1 VTETAPTFAT
11 VENSRWFA
19 QSQCQIRFYCRGDAA
34 AFRAA
39 AERRIASIRILQGQP
54 ETLLEVDE
62 AFWMPGLLCLYDKQG
77 NRIDASCIRRGP
89 GLTEYYKAGPET
101 ITVPKACAIIRK
113 PLLYLSWVQAH
124 WGHFLTEGVSRL
136 WARSAYPEL
145 KKIRCLSCFPFPETA
160 TVAEYLAALGIASD
174 QVRHFQVPVRV
185 DKCFI
190 PAASFANRAE
200 AWSVHLRVSQEIV
213 LAAADGDA
221 RGSPQQAVFLSRSR
235 LGSERVTRRELE
247 LEQVLASRGVR
258 IAHPEQLS
266 LAEQI
271 HLFNAHQTFIGCW
284 GSAFH
289 GLCLARA
296 PERIRTH
303 VIVNTVPNAN
313 YLMFDALLGCRSNYI
328 QALHTTAGQPP
339 DLPGSDFTIDVE
351 AVLDYLHAVDCL

>member
-1 VTETAPTFAT
+1 MTATDPTFAT

-39 AERRIASIRILQGQP
+39 AEGRIAKISIIQGHP
-54 ETLLEVDE
+54 ATLLEVDE
-62 AFWMPGLLCLYDKQG
+62 AFWMPGMLCLYDKQG

-89 GLTEYYKAGPET
+89 GLTEYLKAGPET

-136 WARSAYPEL
+136 WARSLYPDL
-145 KKIRCLSCFPFPETA
+145 KKIRCLSCAPFPETA
-160 TVAEYLAALGIASD
+160 AVAEYLAALGISSE
-174 QVRHFQVPVRV
+174 QVRHFQVPVRL

-190 PAASFANRAE
+190 PAASFANRGE
-200 AWSVHLRVSQEIV
+200 AYSVHLRVSQEVV
-213 LAAADGDA
+213 LAAAAAHGDA
-221 RGSPQQAVFLSRSR
+221 RGSSQQAVFLSRSR

-247 LEQVLASRGVR
+247 LEQVLANRGIR

-296 PERIRTH
+296 PERITTH
-303 VIVNTVPNAN
+303 VIIDTVPNAN
-313 YLMFDALLGCRSNYI
+313 YLMFDALLECRSNYI
-328 QALHTTAGQPP
+328 QALHTTAGTV
-339 DLPGSDFTIDVE
+339 PGSDFTIDVE
-351 AVLDYLHAVDCL
+351 AVLTHLRNVGCI